1 MHEQLPHK
9 DNGLKVSHYHTRSP

>member
-9 DNGLKVSHYHTRSP
+9 DNGLKVSHYHTRSQ